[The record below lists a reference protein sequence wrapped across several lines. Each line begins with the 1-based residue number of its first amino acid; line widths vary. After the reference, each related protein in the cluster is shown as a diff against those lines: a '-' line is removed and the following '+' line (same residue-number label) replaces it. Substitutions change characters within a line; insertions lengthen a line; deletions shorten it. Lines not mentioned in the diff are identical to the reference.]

1 MSQYKSQVQNQFLS
15 QIRKKHQKVEVILET
30 GNVLRGKLKA
40 YDQFSV
46 TLSFKDSVEVIY
58 KSSIIYITPLPLA
71 PEKKPMLRPYSAYS
85 RTYDSQRQEDRPRPK
100 QAPQFF
106 ESEPDS
112 DEKYRGPLVDIIEDQ
127 EVDPPPP
134 NKSNKKP

>member
-1 MSQYKSQVQNQFLS
+1 M
-15 QIRKKHQKVEVILET
+15 
-30 GNVLRGKLKA
+30 
-40 YDQFSV
+40 
-46 TLSFKDSVEVIY
+46 FKDSVEVIY

-71 PEKKPMLRPYSAYS
+71 PEKKPMRRPYSAYS

-134 NKSNKKP
+134 KKSNKKP